1 MVQQEFAQLVPI
13 QLLHLY
19 LAQELVVVMV
29 KMVVM
34 VVIGVKMEVIQEH
47 LVMVDRVEVQLKHQ
61 MQLS

>member
-1 MVQQEFAQLVPI
+1 M
-13 QLLHLY
+13 
-19 LAQELVVVMV
+19 ELVVVMV

-34 VVIGVKMEVIQEH
+34 VVIGVKMVEIQEH